1 MITMKKMARLVS
13 AKALAGYTAGT
24 LAQGTLEEVIVT
36 AQKRAKSIQDV
47 PISITAFSGDF
58 LEESGIDTM
67 EELARLSPSL
77 IISGSSQATNN
88 RISISGVGSVGN
100 NGIELSVGVF
110 IDGV

>member
-1 MITMKKMARLVS
+1 MKKMARLVS
-13 AKALAGYTAGT
+13 AKALAGYAAGT